1 MNTTTLIQQNP
12 VLKTMIER
20 KSIRQFLPKPVALDD
35 IKAILEASGRAP
47 SGSNIQPWQ
56 VHVVTGKKRDELAAA
71 LVQAFN
77 NKIPEQREYNYYPQN
92 WRDPYLARR
101 RENGWGLYN
110 TLGITKGDTA
120 AMKTQH
126 AQNYEFFGAP
136 VVLFIILDE
145 DMEQGSWLDCGMF
158 IQNVMIAAQALGL
171 RTCPQAALV
180 NYPNIVREQL
190 GIPMDKKIVCG
201 IALGYE
207 DESHIVNTFQA
218 TRIDVDEFT
227 TFHLDK

>member
-56 VHVVTGKKRDELAAA
+56 VHVVTGKKRDELASA

-77 NKIPEQREYNYYPQN
+77 DKIPEQREYNYYPQN

-101 RENGWGLYN
+101 RENGWGLYGLLN
-110 TLGITKGDTA
+110 IQKGEKA
-120 AMKTQH
+120 KI
-126 AQNYEFFGAP
+126 AQQQSRN
-136 VVLFIILDE
+136 D
-145 DMEQGSWLDCGMF
+145 
-158 IQNVMIAAQALGL
+158 
-171 RTCPQAALV
+171 
-180 NYPNIVREQL
+180 
-190 GIPMDKKIVCG
+190 
-201 IALGYE
+201 
-207 DESHIVNTFQA
+207 
-218 TRIDVDEFT
+218 
-227 TFHLDK
+227 

>member
-1 MNTTTLIQQNP
+1 MTTTTTFETNP
-12 VLKTMIER
+12 VLNAIASR
-20 KSIRQFLPKPVALDD
+20 KSVRHFLPKAVALED
-35 IKAILEASGRAP
+35 IQTILRASGRAP

-56 VHVVTGKKRDELAAA
+56 VHVVMGKKRDELAAS
-71 LVQAFN
+71 LVQTFN
-77 NKIPEQREYNYYPQN
+77 DKVPEQREYNYYPQN

-110 TLGITKGDTA
+110 TLGIKKGDSE

-136 VVLFIILDE
+136 VVLFIVLDD

-158 IQNVMIAAQALGL
+158 IQNIMIAACALGL
-171 RTCPQAALV
+171 STCPQAALV
-180 NYPNIVREQL
+180 NFPNLVREHLSIGQN
-190 GIPMDKKIVCG
+190 KKIVCG

-218 TRIDVDEFT
+218 TRIGVDEFT
-227 TFHLDK
+227 TYHVD